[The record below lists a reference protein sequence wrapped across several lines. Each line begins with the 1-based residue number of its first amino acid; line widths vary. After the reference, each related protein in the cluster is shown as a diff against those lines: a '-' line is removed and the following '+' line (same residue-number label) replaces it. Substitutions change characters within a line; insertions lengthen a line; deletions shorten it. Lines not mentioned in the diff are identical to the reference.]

1 MGGKI
6 DSCERE
12 NRCIA
17 QIQMQPFEHLRSISI
32 YVSLCALYSFLA
44 SVNYSIKVESSVA
57 YLENIIIIIKVK
69 DHYSDW
75 KLYRHFWQFANCEM
89 KEEEDFRC
97 RCVTV
102 RKLAVNLFQALF
114 SELLVLPCKCKN
126 HTSGFPVHPR
136 NRKKAIVKKTL
147 VPERSK
153 HSQQATEFSTER
165 QTCHNL
171 CN

>member
-17 QIQMQPFEHLRSISI
+17 QIQMQPFEHLGSISI

-69 DHYSDW
+69 DHYSD
-75 KLYRHFWQFANCEM
+75 
-89 KEEEDFRC
+89 
-97 RCVTV
+97 
-102 RKLAVNLFQALF
+102 
-114 SELLVLPCKCKN
+114 
-126 HTSGFPVHPR
+126 
-136 NRKKAIVKKTL
+136 
-147 VPERSK
+147 
-153 HSQQATEFSTER
+153 
-165 QTCHNL
+165 
-171 CN
+171 